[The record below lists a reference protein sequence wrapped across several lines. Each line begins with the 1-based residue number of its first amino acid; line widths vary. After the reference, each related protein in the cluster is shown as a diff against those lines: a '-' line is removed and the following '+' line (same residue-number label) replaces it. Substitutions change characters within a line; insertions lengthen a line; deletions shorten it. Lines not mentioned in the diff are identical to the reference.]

1 MYQKFILVTGSN
13 GFIGKNLILNLKT
26 NNKYSLLKH
35 TRKDSIESKKK
46 SYKVIN
52 YCALCC

>member
-35 TRKDSIESKKK
+35 TRKT
-46 SYKVIN
+46 
-52 YCALCC
+52 L